1 MKVLGTFAP
10 EERSSMG
17 TKVPS
22 VDFLLLGMKVQRN
35 EKSVIPFS
43 SFWKWLVLP
52 RALKEVVALAFPFM
66 PTKNG

>member
-1 MKVLGTFAP
+1 
-10 EERSSMG
+10 MG

-52 RALKEVVALAFPFM
+52 RALKEAVALAFPFM